1 MTDSVEEA
9 IESYNRWLKGFNTR
23 DRVAMVDE
31 FHFPHLRLSGTNQMQ
46 VWNTPEDINSAF
58 DEQTRKLKEEGWV
71 RTDSEFIKAIQ
82 SGPDKVHLTMIQSR
96 IHRDG
101 GEYNQFQTL
110 WVFIRNGGRWGV
122 KFRSSFL
129 VNATENTNFSALND
143 TST

>member
-1 MTDSVEEA
+1 MTDAVEEA

-31 FHFPHLRLSGTNQMQ
+31 LHFPHLRLSGTNQMQ
-46 VWNTPEDINSAF
+46 VWNTPEDINAAF

-71 RTDSEFIKAIQ
+71 RTDSDFIEAIQ

-101 GEYNQFQTL
+101 GKYNQFQTL